1 MCPSKGRVRQCAQKR
16 EPGTEAA
23 VVPDGHQAL
32 RRQLLPRGGKNTN
45 PKRLELFSAAL
56 GFGARDGFKASAITK
71 MQLRFSQYC
80 FTAHKAASDSVYD
93 NTDWCDAKSFES

>member
-1 MCPSKGRVRQCAQKR
+1 VRPSKGRVRQCAQKR
-16 EPGTEAA
+16 EPGTEVA

-56 GFGARDGFKASAITK
+56 AAGYRSSRRLQGECDYEDAAEV
-71 MQLRFSQYC
+71 
-80 FTAHKAASDSVYD
+80 HKAASDSVYD